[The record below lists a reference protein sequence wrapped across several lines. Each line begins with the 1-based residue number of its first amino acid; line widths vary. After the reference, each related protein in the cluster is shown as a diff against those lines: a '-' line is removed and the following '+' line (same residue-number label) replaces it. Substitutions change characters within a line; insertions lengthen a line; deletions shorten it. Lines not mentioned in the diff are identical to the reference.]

1 MLANGVAPISMERKY
16 LALNSA
22 LLFWLLSLAAW
33 CFATRQLAWIFAALS
48 LLAFTLPL
56 LINLGNVMFKKNKI
70 NEIKVPTALPPAPVM
85 EKEPTATEKHGTTV
99 IANDVRVEGN
109 IVSTG
114 HVYVHGELIGNIASE
129 QSLIKIMRGGRVEGN
144 ITCRELIIDGAVI
157 GECHSDAIEICEN
170 GEVTGTLS
178 YRALAVKKGG
188 MFSGIAEMLPA
199 AIEKNNV
206 VGLIKDSTADAPEA
220 CELAK

>member
-1 MLANGVAPISMERKY
+1 MERKY

-22 LLFWLLSLAAW
+22 LLFWLLALLAWCYAAW
-33 CFATRQLAWIFAALS
+33 QLAWLFAALS
-48 LLAFTLPL
+48 VLAFTLPL
-56 LINLGNVMFKKNKI
+56 LINLGNVMFKKNKM
-70 NEIKVPTALPPAPVM
+70 NEIKVPNPLPSPPVL

-99 IANDVRVEGN
+99 IATDVRVEGN

-144 ITCRELIIDGAVI
+144 ITCRELIIDGTVI
-157 GECHSDAIEICEN
+157 GECNSDAIEICEN
-170 GEVTGTLS
+170 GELTGTLS

-188 MFSGIAEMLPA
+188 IFSGIAEMLPA

-206 VGLIKDSTADAPEA
+206 VGLIKDIPANAPEA

>member
-33 CFATRQLAWIFAALS
+33 CFAARQLAWLFAAFS

-144 ITCRELIIDGAVI
+144 ITCRELIIDGR
-157 GECHSDAIEICEN
+157 CH
-170 GEVTGTLS
+170 
-178 YRALAVKKGG
+178 
-188 MFSGIAEMLPA
+188 
-199 AIEKNNV
+199 
-206 VGLIKDSTADAPEA
+206 
-220 CELAK
+220 

>member
-1 MLANGVAPISMERKY
+1 MLAKGVALIPMERKY

-22 LLFWLLSLAAW
+22 LLFWLMALLAWCYAAW
-33 CFATRQLAWIFAALS
+33 QLAWLFAAFSVLT
-48 LLAFTLPL
+48 FTLPL
-56 LINLGNVMFKKNKI
+56 LINLGNVMFKKNKM
-70 NEIKVPTALPPAPVM
+70 NEIKVPNPLPSTPVL

-99 IANDVRVEGN
+99 IATDVRVEGN

-114 HVYVHGELIGNIASE
+114 HVYVHGELIGNITSE

-144 ITCRELIIDGAVI
+144 ITCRELIIDGTVI
-157 GECHSDAIEICEN
+157 GECNSDAIEICEN
-170 GEVTGTLS
+170 GELTGTLS

-188 MFSGIAEMLPA
+188 IFSGIAEMLPA

-206 VGLIKDSTADAPEA
+206 VGLIKDIPANAPEA